1 MALVRLLS
9 WGSVTKAYL
18 DEAFTYAGGTLATI
32 HTEIGTYYDTSVNGF
47 RFYVGAGTSGN
58 NIAAVALGGSSDRFM
73 VGAKAEDAG
82 SYFGCIY
89 SQASTNI
96 RIVATKAA
104 VAVMNVD
111 VNGVSKMGIVFTTDN
126 NGDLCCIVCGSDL
139 NTLAN
144 PAVVPRDSLYVS
156 KVQYYATTSADF
168 GCTAL
173 SYIPV
178 PSYDGSSKYLPY
190 VAFAHAAQYIVD
202 ASVTINDD
210 SKFYSIGGSWFLDD
224 NTV

>member
-1 MALVRLLS
+1 MALVRLLQ

-32 HTEIGTYYDTSVNGF
+32 HAESGTFYDSFVNGWL
-47 RFYVGAGTSGN
+47 FYVGAGTTGN
-58 NIAAVALGGSSDRFM
+58 NICAVALGGSNDKFF
-73 VGAKAEDAG
+73 VGVKADDSGLAIIG
-82 SYFGCIY
+82 AASY
-89 SQASTNI
+89 SSTNI
-96 RIVATKAA
+96 RIVATKKS
-104 VAVMNVD
+104 VAITNVD
-111 VNGVSKMGIVFTTDN
+111 ANGCSKMGVVFTTDN
-126 NGDLCCIVCGSDL
+126 NGDLCCVTVGGDSA
-139 NTLAN
+139 TLAN
-144 PAVVPRDSLYVS
+144 PAIVPRDPLYLT
-156 KVQYYATTSADF
+156 KVQYQATTSTDF

-190 VAFAHAAQYIVD
+190 VAFAHATQYVVD